1 MGGTL
6 PLTTRSTDRSGRTS
20 ALARSVLYH
29 CARAERRAVLQSLA
43 DEGPLSLE
51 NLATTVTTRLA
62 DASTPHVRG
71 PSTDHVATSLYHAHL
86 HPLAE
91 AGLIERRDDSSVA
104 LSESLDST
112 VVDDLIR
119 AGDGD
124 WEALEAILSTERRH
138 RVVAALA
145 SADGALSRDRLA
157 ETLAA
162 MARPTTDGPGAVAD
176 SIHVSLH
183 HVDLPALADA
193 GVVVYDSDEESVAL
207 ASVPDAYRAHAAPS
221 SV

>member
-6 PLTTRSTDRSGRTS
+6 PLPNRSTETPGS
-20 ALARSVLYH
+20 ASDLERSVLYH

-43 DEGPLSLE
+43 DEGQLSMAD
-51 NLATTVTTRLA
+51 LATAVATRLSNE
-62 DASTPHVRG
+62 STPRDQG

-91 AGLIERRDDSSVA
+91 DGLIERRDDSTVA
-104 LSESLDST
+104 LAQSVDAAT
-112 VVDDLIR
+112 VDDLIR

-124 WEALEAILSTERRH
+124 WAALEAILGTECRQ

-145 SADGALSRDRLA
+145 SADGAVSRSRLA

-162 MARPTTDGPGAVAD
+162 MARPTTDGPGAVVD
-176 SIHVSLH
+176 SIDVSLH
-183 HVDLPALADA
+183 HVDLPALAEA
-193 GVVVYDSDEESVAL
+193 GVVRYDLDEESVEL
-207 ASVPDAYRAHAAPS
+207 ASVPDAYGAYAAPS
-221 SV
+221 CV

>member
-6 PLTTRSTDRSGRTS
+6 PLSNRSTETPGS
-20 ALARSVLYH
+20 ASDLERSVLYH
-29 CARAERRAVLQSLA
+29 CAQVERRAVLHSLA
-43 DEGPLSLE
+43 DEGQLSME
-51 NLATTVTTRLA
+51 NLATAVTTRLA
-62 DASTPHVRG
+62 DPSTPHVRG

-91 AGLIERRDDSSVA
+91 AGLIERRGDSSVA

-112 VVDDLIR
+112 AVDDLIR

-124 WEALEAILSTERRH
+124 WEALEAILSTERRQ

-145 SADGALSRDRLA
+145 SADSALSRDRLA

-162 MARPTTDGPGAVAD
+162 MARPTADGPGAVAD

-193 GVVVYDSDEESVAL
+193 GVVVYDADEESVAL
-207 ASVPDAYRAHAAPS
+207 ASVPDAYRAHAAPPS
-221 SV
+221 L

>member
-6 PLTTRSTDRSGRTS
+6 PLPNRSTDTPGS
-20 ALARSVLYH
+20 ASDLERSVLYH
-29 CARAERRAVLQSLA
+29 CARSERRAVLQSLA
-43 DEGPLSLE
+43 DEGRLSLAD
-51 NLATTVTTRLA
+51 LATAVASRLA
-62 DASTPHVRG
+62 DESTVQAGG

-91 AGLIERRDDSSVA
+91 AGLIERRDDSTVA
-104 LSESLDST
+104 LSQSVDAT

-124 WEALEAILSTERRH
+124 WEALEAILSTERRQ

-145 SADGALSRDRLA
+145 SADDAVSRDRLA
-157 ETLAA
+157 ETLTA
-162 MARPTTDGPGAVAD
+162 MARPTTDGPGAVVD

-183 HVDLPALADA
+183 HVDLPTLAEA
-193 GVVVYDSDEESVAL
+193 GVVAYDADEESVEL
-207 ASVPDAYRAHAAPS
+207 ASVPDAYRAYVAPPG
-221 SV
+221 V